1 MSTKEYDSILII
13 GNGFDLNLGLK
24 TSYQNFIASHV
35 FKNLVDGNNQLC
47 KYLNN
52 QNELNRWI
60 DIENEL
66 KKYSRDVYKDSNR
79 KIFRQEYQQLCKS
92 LCSYLNTLDMSSI
105 DETSKVYNIITD
117 QLSDLENVL
126 ILNYNYTS
134 SIDYILNQRSL
145 KYDILSVHGSA
156 KNSKIVFG
164 VEDRAR
170 INEDDVFL
178 KNQLA
183 YGMKYRI

>member
-1 MSTKEYDSILII
+1 
-13 GNGFDLNLGLK
+13 
-24 TSYQNFIASHV
+24 
-35 FKNLVDGNNQLC
+35 
-47 KYLNN
+47 
-52 QNELNRWI
+52 
-60 DIENEL
+60 
-66 KKYSRDVYKDSNR
+66 
-79 KIFRQEYQQLCKS
+79 
-92 LCSYLNTLDMSSI
+92 MSSI

-145 KYDILSVHGSA
+145 KYDILSVHGNA

-164 VEDRAR
+164 VEDQAR

-178 KNQLA
+178 KKSACLWNEVQDINKILQKAKNIIFLGYSLGETDHHYFDDFFRSSSFSYSEKKSIIISHYKEDGMYDVLKQLDKLT
-183 YGMKYRI
+183 GNRIQNLRTHQDFRMFDLSE